1 MGVPPCKALGPW
13 QVLPNFAARLPV
25 CHCLVLPAACNARRR
40 ASGSSLRP
48 CQGVRSCGG
57 IAVPTWACHL
67 GQPSRWSPH
76 PGWSWTKKCSKV
88 YLDSKLTEI
97 KGGYSFCNTSHM
109 VFWGIGIQPTKIN
122 SIKTMPN
129 YASTWLSNS
138 RVRLSDWPFIE
149 TPFSTQKN
157 MVNWCDVL
165 RFWEQTSS
173 IIFVYSHKKKDQKGL
188 FELTP
193 GGPFRV
199 RQSPWNSNKGML
211 EKFAVDLGM
220 HQNLTPMTPIDF
232 GKLE

>member
-1 MGVPPCKALGPW
+1 MGVPPCKAGRFSQTSPPGCPFATALSSQLLAMPDVGRVDRHFGGAKVFVAAEVLQCQLGLATWVNP
-13 QVLPNFAARLPV
+13 
-25 CHCLVLPAACNARRR
+25 
-40 ASGSSLRP
+40 
-48 CQGVRSCGG
+48 QGDPLILGG
-57 IAVPTWACHL
+57 HEQKSAL
-67 GQPSRWSPH
+67 
-76 PGWSWTKKCSKV
+76 V

-109 VFWGIGIQPTKIN
+109 FFWGIGIQPTKIN
-122 SIKTMPN
+122 SNKTMPN

-220 HQNLTPMTPIDF
+220 HQNFSPMTPIDF